1 MPVVREEGIFA
12 SQATANGE
20 PRMAEV
26 NWDEA
31 LERVGGDVEL
41 LREVAKLFLDTA
53 PQQMADLQSALT
65 RGDPAGLQCAA
76 HALKG
81 AISIFGARA
90 AFEAALRLENL
101 ARFGDMA
108 QAEPAWAALQE
119 AITRLKPALT
129 ARVCE
134 RQK

>member
-1 MPVVREEGIFA
+1 
-12 SQATANGE
+12 
-20 PRMAEV
+20 MAEV

-31 LERVGGDVEL
+31 LERVGGDGDL

-53 PQQMADLQSALT
+53 PQQLADLQSALT
-65 RGDPAGLQCAA
+65 RGDSARLQCAA

-101 ARFGDMA
+101 ARFGDLA

-119 AITRLKPALT
+119 AIARLKPALV
-129 ARVCE
+129 ARVKSG
-134 RQK
+134 QAP